1 MEQTA
6 KKLRTEEQTQEG
18 KPPKISF
25 SPFNFPD
32 LTIKIRD
39 EKLYI
44 NKYHLMEVSP
54 VFQKMLTGD
63 FKEKNASEI
72 ELPDEDPTTFALFLR
87 HTHCLVLNCLN
98 LQSLAVHV
106 KGNKYLEKPITYYAT
121 EKLMDDILKAELF
134 NLPHFLTECLKHAY
148 KLSYKVCIKNPKFHR
163 MSSDTKSKLLLMR
176 CEELELGIEKCLAV
190 LGRTDLYGR
199 CKSCDDRKRVE
210 EAKTIL
216 DSNELNRSRSLDL

>member
-1 MEQTA
+1 MSQQYT
-6 KKLRTEEQTQEG
+6 
-18 KPPKISF
+18 
-25 SPFNFPD
+25 
-32 LTIKIRD
+32 
-39 EKLYI
+39 
-44 NKYHLMEVSP
+44 
-54 VFQKMLTGD
+54 
-63 FKEKNASEI
+63 
-72 ELPDEDPTTFALFLR
+72 
-87 HTHCLVLNCLN
+87 LVLYHFTEKEARLI
-98 LQSLAVHV
+98 LPLAHKYLIHALVSKIDQSLAVHV

-134 NLPHFLTECLKHAY
+134 NLPHFLIECLKHAY